1 MKNILLSL
9 VIILV
14 WSCNKESQNKTPDN
28 VFYTCSMDPQVME
41 KKPGKCPICKMD
53 LTKVIIDKN
62 DSQQG
67 LKLSKE
73 QEQSANIKTI
83 IISEG
88 DLGREKTVNGR
99 VVINENKRFKISSRV
114 SGRIEKLYIK
124 SLGETLNPG
133 VKLYDL
139 YSEDLLVAQKEYLMA
154 LEKSNAF
161 SESEMDYIQ
170 LADGAKNKLLLWGM
184 SENQIKSLNNKK
196 ELSDVVTIYS
206 SYKGVV
212 TAINKREGDYVMD
225 GDVVFETADL
235 STLWVEADLYAS
247 EVNEF
252 DMNDPVSIK
261 IIEFPGKIWNSHI
274 NFFAPQ
280 LQTQSKVNLIRAD
293 ILNTDLSLRPGMQA
307 NIVLKEN
314 TKKALFLPLNAIL
327 QDSKGATVWIKAKDG
342 TYQSRMVIT
351 GIESNDNIEIR
362 SGIEIGEEVVIN
374 GAYLLNSEYI
384 FKKGTNPM
392 EGHDMSSM

>member
-9 VIILV
+9 ALILA

-196 ELSDVVTIYS
+196 ELSDIVTIYS

>member
-9 VIILV
+9 ALILA

-196 ELSDVVTIYS
+196 ELSDIVTIYS

-212 TAINKREGDYVMD
+212 TAINKREGDYV
-225 GDVVFETADL
+225 
-235 STLWVEADLYAS
+235 
-247 EVNEF
+247 
-252 DMNDPVSIK
+252 
-261 IIEFPGKIWNSHI
+261 
-274 NFFAPQ
+274 
-280 LQTQSKVNLIRAD
+280 
-293 ILNTDLSLRPGMQA
+293 
-307 NIVLKEN
+307 
-314 TKKALFLPLNAIL
+314 
-327 QDSKGATVWIKAKDG
+327 
-342 TYQSRMVIT
+342 
-351 GIESNDNIEIR
+351 
-362 SGIEIGEEVVIN
+362 
-374 GAYLLNSEYI
+374 
-384 FKKGTNPM
+384 
-392 EGHDMSSM
+392 